1 MSNPSTS
8 DTSTCAKSL
17 KALKKNLH
25 ILLNS
30 AEKDNSSEFNL
41 KIQKLKASLDHL
53 RENVQSIGDVGRTL
67 EQQQQ
72 KIDDL
77 QRQIEIK
84 NNFIRK
90 FKEELDSSDPAP
102 ESMET

>member
-1 MSNPSTS
+1 M
-8 DTSTCAKSL
+8 
-17 KALKKNLH
+17 
-25 ILLNS
+25 
-30 AEKDNSSEFNL
+30 
-41 KIQKLKASLDHL
+41 
-53 RENVQSIGDVGRTL
+53 QSIGDIGRTL

-90 FKEELDSSDPAP
+90 FKEDLESSDPVP